1 MNLSTI
7 HLKLTSNFSI
17 VLLWGKSRIIPG
29 IETKL
34 IWADVR
40 LFPHGFRP
48 TSHEE
53 CAQYYFLWS
62 LLFLRSFLVS
72 VCLWLLLISLTSVLY
87 CSYSHYSLSW
97 FIINIHMIYSV
108 LGLHLSLFI
117 MVSLSRFITLIYCII
132 LLFCGGFLEKMGI
145 PSHPG
150 CEKWWTNPRLDDP
163 LVAFFYINGVII
175 PEMGYNI
182 I

>member
-108 LGLHLSLFI
+108 LGLHLSCLSWFHYHGLSRLYTALSYYSVV
-117 MVSLSRFITLIYCII
+117 VSLKKWGSPVTLAAKNDEQIHDWMIPWW
-132 LLFCGGFLEKMGI
+132 LFSI
-145 PSHPG
+145 
-150 CEKWWTNPRLDDP
+150 
-163 LVAFFYINGVII
+163 
-175 PEMGYNI
+175 
-182 I
+182 